1 MTTFSRLSYRCNY
14 CGVRRRCAAF
24 YNARA
29 HLSSARKHGQ
39 KTATLQSET
48 QFQAKLVYLN
58 CHRNYDCFVQPACIY
73 V

>member
-29 HLSSARKHGQ
+29 HLSSARKHGKKQ
-39 KTATLQSET
+39 RHFRVKHTSKQSW
-48 QFQAKLVYLN
+48 
-58 CHRNYDCFVQPACIY
+58 CI
-73 V
+73 